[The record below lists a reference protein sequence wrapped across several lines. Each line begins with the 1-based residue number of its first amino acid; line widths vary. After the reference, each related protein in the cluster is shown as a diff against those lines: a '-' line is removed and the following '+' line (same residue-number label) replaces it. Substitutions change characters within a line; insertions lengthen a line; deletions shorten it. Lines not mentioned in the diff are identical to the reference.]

1 MCALPSSASLT
12 RPVKRAKASQ
22 TRGPNV
28 KLQPII
34 YTTEMDHT
42 VDWYATV
49 LNTRPAY
56 RSDVWTSFSIGGA
69 NLGIHRV
76 DQLPSESRV
85 ELSLVADVPL
95 EELLDDFATL
105 AVPIERGIQE
115 EPFGRS
121 LMVRDPNGSLIQINE
136 HAHG

>member
-42 VDWYATV
+42 VDWYAMV
-49 LNTRPAY
+49 LNARPAY
-56 RSDVWTSFSIGGA
+56 RSDVWTSFSVGGA

-76 DQLPSESRV
+76 DQLPNGSRV

-95 EELLDDFATL
+95 EELLRDFAAHT
-105 AVPIERGIQE
+105 VTVERGIQE
-115 EPFGRS
+115 ETFGRS
-121 LMVRDPNGSLIQINE
+121 LVVKDPDGSLVQISE

>member
-1 MCALPSSASLT
+1 M
-12 RPVKRAKASQ
+12 
-22 TRGPNV
+22 

-34 YTTEMDHT
+34 DTTEMDQT
-42 VDWYATV
+42 VDWYSTV
-49 LNTRPAY
+49 LSTRPAY
-56 RSDVWTSFSIGGA
+56 RSDVWTSFSVGGA

-95 EELLDDFATL
+95 EELLHDFAAQ
-105 AVPIERGIQE
+105 AVTVERGVQE
-115 EPFGRS
+115 ETFGRS
-121 LMVRDPNGSLIQINE
+121 LVVKDPDGLLVQINE

>member
-1 MCALPSSASLT
+1 MCAPRSPVSLT
-12 RPVKRAKASQ
+12 RPSSAEERERTGGAV
-22 TRGPNV
+22 V

-34 YTTEMDHT
+34 DTTEMDQT
-42 VDWYATV
+42 VDWYSTV
-49 LNTRPAY
+49 LSTRPAY
-56 RSDVWTSFSIGGA
+56 RSDVWTSFSVGGA

-95 EELLDDFATL
+95 EELLHDFAAQ
-105 AVPIERGIQE
+105 AVTVERGVQE
-115 EPFGRS
+115 ETFGRS
-121 LMVRDPNGSLIQINE
+121 LVVKDPDGLLVQINE